1 MGFMW
6 GDMWGDGGGI
16 PPEDRAEYERRERER
31 MSKQGSPTDD
41 GIGPEAQF
49 LSPEEVE
56 RRWEKVIRDVTASGN
71 EVGSIFS

>member
-1 MGFMW
+1 MGL
-6 GDMWGDGGGI
+6 MWGDGDGI
-16 PPEDRAEYERRERER
+16 PPEDREEYERQQRELA
-31 MSKQGSPTDD
+31 KQRNLSEDR
-41 GIGPEAQF
+41 IEPEAQF